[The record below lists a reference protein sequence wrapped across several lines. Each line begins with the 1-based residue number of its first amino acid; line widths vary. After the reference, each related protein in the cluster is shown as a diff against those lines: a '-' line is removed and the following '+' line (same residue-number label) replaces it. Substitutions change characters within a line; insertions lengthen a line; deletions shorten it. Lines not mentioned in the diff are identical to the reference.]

1 MSNINQEWNQEL
13 NSFLSNPTI
22 NSKNQMRTQETNHSS
37 KKSGRKNLLSV
48 ENKLDVVEKLIKF
61 LSNEK

>member
-13 NSFLSNPTI
+13 NSFFNNPTI
-22 NSKNQMRTQETNHSS
+22 NSKNQMRTQEINHSS
-37 KKSGRKNLLSV
+37 KKAGRKNMLSV